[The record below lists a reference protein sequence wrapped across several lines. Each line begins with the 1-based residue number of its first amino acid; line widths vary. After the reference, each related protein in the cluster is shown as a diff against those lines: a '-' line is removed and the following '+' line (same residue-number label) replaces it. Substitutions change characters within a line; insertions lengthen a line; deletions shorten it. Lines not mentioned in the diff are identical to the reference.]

1 MTTRVTRG
9 LTLLGLLALLPLPG
23 PAEAQQQRRQQR
35 PPRAE
40 MEAQVRERF
49 QRMVW
54 RELGLSEEQGQA
66 LAAAVEE
73 FQEPRRELAQ
83 RQRMLQRRMAGT
95 GALLSETEA
104 RGVLDEIVAVR
115 QAEVDLVRRERERL
129 LEVLEPPQLV
139 RFYTLRDRFGAR
151 IRELREG
158 GGGGPG
164 GPPGGGGG
172 TGLLWPV
179 LEY

>member
-1 MTTRVTRG
+1 MNTRLIRG

-40 MEAQVRERF
+40 MEAQIRQRF

-54 RELGLSEEQGQA
+54 RELGLDQEQGQA
-66 LAAAVEE
+66 LAAVVED

-83 RQRMLQRRMAGT
+83 RQRMLQRRMSGT
-95 GALLSETEA
+95 GALLSESEA
-104 RGVLDEIVAVR
+104 RSVLDELVAVR
-115 QAEVDLVRRERERL
+115 EAEVELIRNERERL
-129 LEVLEPPQLV
+129 LEILEPPQLV
-139 RFYTLRDRFGAR
+139 RFYMLRERFGAR
-151 IRELREG
+151 IRALREG
-158 GGGGPG
+158 GGPGPG
-164 GPPGGGGG
+164 GPPSGGGG